1 MACTYYFSII
11 LLQSRSNTL
20 FKGKML
26 QNICLGNESF
36 ITDDISSYEI
46 QIDISIY
53 VYPSIWPTYQTI
65 QLLTYLPIIN
75 QLVTYLYLSTQSLT
89 CLTLCDRTDCSP
101 QISSLHGNFQAKN
114 TGAGCHFLLQEP
126 DPGIEP
132 TSPASPLSAGG
143 FFTTASPG
151 KPIYHLL
158 NPCIK

>member
-53 VYPSIWPTYQTI
+53 LYPSIWPTYHTI

-101 QISSLHGNFQAKN
+101 QISLHGNFQARILEQVAISSSRSPTQGLN
-114 TGAGCHFLLQEP
+114 LHLQRLLYRQVDSLP
-126 DPGIEP
+126 LHHLG
-132 TSPASPLSAGG
+132 SPY
-143 FFTTASPG
+143 TT
-151 KPIYHLL
+151 YLTHV
-158 NPCIK
+158 